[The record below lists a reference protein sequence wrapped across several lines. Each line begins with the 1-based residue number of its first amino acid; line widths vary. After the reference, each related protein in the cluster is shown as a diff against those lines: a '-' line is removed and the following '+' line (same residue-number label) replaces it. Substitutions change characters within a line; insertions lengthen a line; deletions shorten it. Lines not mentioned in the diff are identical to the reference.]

1 MFKQKDLQLMIML
14 LLGCSGYLHR
24 ASTAGPS
31 GRGGWVLWACHAD
44 ELHLL
49 LLFCTEVLVGTWQSI
64 WILVGFVQMEV
75 FSLFDLCPERE
86 IRVWMSKGLRILR
99 SGAISQPLFQFVVCL
114 GYILLPP
121 TCTKTIKNP
130 PHALCTSEWIS
141 AVGAVST
148 NTRMGSD
155 ASRIPPSCTRFPHP
169 PTS

>member
-1 MFKQKDLQLMIML
+1 MFWVSPPGLNCWP
-14 LLGCSGYLHR
+14 LGPRRLGPLGMSCRWVTSLVALH
-24 ASTAGPS
+24 
-31 GRGGWVLWACHAD
+31 
-44 ELHLL
+44 
-49 LLFCTEVLVGTWQSI
+49 FCTEVLVGTWQSI

-114 GYILLPP
+114 SYILLPP